1 MKKLISEFDKERVK
15 HIKRLCY
22 KAIVI
27 IKIFLTI
34 LIKIIKKKNPEII
47 LL

>member
-27 IKIFLTI
+27 IKIFDNI
-34 LIKIIKKKNPEII
+34 NKNNKKKYPEII
-47 LL
+47 L